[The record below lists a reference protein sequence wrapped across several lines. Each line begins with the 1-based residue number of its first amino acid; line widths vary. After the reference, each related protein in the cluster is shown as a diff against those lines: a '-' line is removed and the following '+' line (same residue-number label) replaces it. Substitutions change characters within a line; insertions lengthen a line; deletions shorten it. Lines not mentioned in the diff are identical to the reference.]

1 MNIILVN
8 QVIGY
13 MWSICIALWLM
24 MKEVNMEFW
33 KMLLISAIPA
43 LITGVVTYIVSK
55 NSQIR
60 KNTDVIETMMRQLG
74 LRDDMTLRTEVN
86 KHYNDIKNDIGRGEN
101 GSLSYQH
108 EYILGEINKNYLE
121 IKNRYNKQ
129 DEAYRSFTA
138 EQYDLKQTL
147 DNFSRNYM
155 EVINSER
162 KLYVENLKLKD
173 ENKALKNKVT
183 QLSHELNNQRSYS
196 ERSR

>member
-1 MNIILVN
+1 MSIITVN
-8 QVIGY
+8 QAIGY
-13 MWSICIALWLM
+13 IWSICIALWLM
-24 MKEVNMEFW
+24 MEEVNMGFW

-43 LITGVVTYIVSK
+43 LITGIVTYIVSR
-55 NSQIR
+55 NSQIK
-60 KNTDVIETMMRQLG
+60 KNTDAIETMMRQLG
-74 LRDDMTLRTEVN
+74 LRNDMTLRTEVN

-108 EYILGEINKNYLE
+108 EYIVGEINKNYSE

-155 EVINSER
+155 EVISSER

-173 ENKALKNKVT
+173 ENNVLKKKIT
-183 QLSHELNNQRSYS
+183 QLSHELNKEQSHS